1 MGVVSGFRKLF
12 GLFNRR
18 QKINS
23 VIMLGLIVLGGIAET
38 VGIGVVLPFTTIL
51 LDREAIESIPV
62 LYSFTQIPWVGDYRR
77 FIVLMCIVLVL
88 IFVLK
93 SLYMFFL
100 LYVQNRF
107 ALNRQIELSKA
118 LFSSY
123 IYKPYEF
130 FFGKNTAEL
139 QRNVNVLVERVI
151 QNVLMFGL
159 QLLTEVMVVV
169 SIIVL
174 LMIVDPMSTLAL
186 GIVLGG
192 VGAAYYFILKGR
204 LDEAAQKQNAYGA
217 GMVKTVNE
225 GLGSVKE
232 VKILKAEKDFLERY
246 GKLGAGFAKT
256 AAFHNMAFSSPRLLI
271 ETVAISGLVILVVIN
286 VLRSPDMNASLPM
299 IALFGMAAIRIMPS
313 LNRSIGFMTAIRF
326 SLTHFNQ
333 IYDDLKE
340 AQNVAASAETSA
352 GRIVM
357 QDGIEI
363 KELTYKYPNA
373 DTVIFKNARL
383 TVKKGQAIGIVGSSG
398 VGKTTLVDL
407 LLGLLEPESG
417 EILVDG
423 RNIRD
428 SIGSFRRSIGYVPQD
443 IFIIDDTIAA
453 NVAFGIDPS
462 KVDEGRVW
470 EALEIANLK
479 EFTKSLSEKL
489 NTNVGESGTRLSGG
503 QRQRLGIARA
513 IYNNPEILIFDEATS
528 SLDNESERII
538 SEAITAIGQTKTMI
552 IIAHRLN
559 TLDKCDVIYEIKD
572 KAIIKTEL

>member
-1 MGVVSGFRKLF
+1 VGVVSGFRKLF